1 MISTFPAS
9 DRTFLDNTAILAIF
23 LSASIFATTIH
34 AQDFEDVPGDKVI
47 GRRTLPI
54 VHPSWARFT
63 VIATL
68 SAWSFGLW
76 YIWDLDAT
84 VASTFCALAF
94 FVGYRYIALTSIAQ
108 DQTSFKWY
116 NVSVHLVRVLFGDRC
131 ADHHVTWIGL
141 AIRCTRPARVLPL
154 HSCRVT
160 EVVHHTPAK

>member
-1 MISTFPAS
+1 MTSTSLAS
-9 DRTFLDNTAILAIF
+9 DRSYIDNTAILAIF

-34 AQDFEDVPGDKVI
+34 AQDFEDVPGDSII

-68 SAWSFGLW
+68 SAWSVGLW
-76 YIWDLDAT
+76 YIWDLDMT

-94 FVGYRYIALTSIAQ
+94 FVGYRYIALTSITQ

-116 NVSVHLVRVLFGDRC
+116 NVC
-131 ADHHVTWIGL
+131 
-141 AIRCTRPARVLPL
+141 LPL
-154 HSCRVT
+154 SHIFAFSSGQVC
-160 EVVHHTPAK
+160 

>member
-1 MISTFPAS
+1 MISTSIAS
-9 DRTFLDNTAILAIF
+9 DRTYLDNTAILAIF

-54 VHPSWARFT
+54 VHPGWARFT

-84 VASTFCALAF
+84 IASTFCALAF
-94 FVGYRYIALTSIAQ
+94 FVGYRYIALTSITQ

-116 NVSVHLVRVLFGDRC
+116 NVSVHLWFLFASSSGNRC
-131 ADHHVTWIGL
+131 TDHHEYDRFGSL
-141 AIRCTRPARVLPL
+141 LPT
-154 HSCRVT
+154 HCQATTGTFMHKGS
-160 EVVHHTPAK
+160 